1 MQRNRKM
8 SPIIKIKTNQ
18 QKPTLRWPKHSM
30 YVVNKDYKETF
41 INLEKDLKDNVFEEL
56 EVNI

>member
-1 MQRNRKM
+1 M

-30 YVVNKDYKETF
+30 YIINKDYKETF

-56 EVNI
+56 EINI